1 MYSNNIADLLY
12 RIKDDIR
19 AIENGDI
26 RESLLDEVR
35 SDFLDLIELIKL
47 FLISERDSYYG
58 YFLMNM
64 QFRANFF
71 SNSIA
76 GIKLNEFPPVFEAN
90 PLLLCKF
97 KLKEIIY
104 IVCHE
109 IDHVVFNHP
118 AEMLKANPEGD
129 PDTFYQFNLAADAA
143 VNDRID
149 HEIVSEKHEFMAGPD
164 GLITSPVLSK
174 MFKLGNIRPMEN
186 YAYYFD
192 LIRKKRAQQQLPKD
206 QQNGKKGAGN
216 AQNGQQSKEKQDTAS
231 DQNEQQSNQEQQ
243 GPGNARDGRQ
253 GKKEQQ
259 DAGSNRNGQQSI
271 MEEQNRKDGNA
282 SSGDHNEGKREQNHQ
297 KDQGDSKADAQ
308 GKNGSE
314 AEANNDNR
322 LVTAANCGN
331 NISDHNWEAGNDA
344 DDAAAAVREF
354 VNASVGM
361 MNNESRG
368 LMPGY
373 FMSQVEDI
381 NKPAVLSWQAIL
393 KKYVGTVTAN
403 KRKTRMR
410 LNRRQP
416 ERFDLS
422 GTVDDK
428 VLKIVVAIDTSGSM
442 SDTMIG
448 QVMNEIFAI
457 LAKRK
462 HDITII
468 ECDAE
473 VRRVYKAKTPAD
485 IKKKVIGR
493 GGTWFS
499 PVIDYIN
506 KDKYFRDA
514 LLIYFTDGFGENEIP
529 KPRTYRNIW
538 VVIHDA
544 RHLSVK
550 ETYGI
555 VLTL

>member
-1 MYSNNIADLLY
+1 MANNDITALLY
-12 RIKDDIR
+12 RIKDNIR
-19 AIENGDI
+19 AIEGGDI
-26 RESLLDEVR
+26 REPLLDEVR

-64 QFRANFF
+64 QFRADFF

-76 GIKLNEFPPVFEAN
+76 GIKLNEFPPVFESN

-109 IDHVVFNHP
+109 IDHVVLNHP
-118 AEMLKANPEGD
+118 AEMVKANPEGN

-143 VNDRID
+143 VNDRIN
-149 HEIVSEKHEFMAGPD
+149 HEIVAEKHGFMSEPD
-164 GLITSPVLSK
+164 GLITSQVLSK
-174 MFKLGNIRPMEN
+174 MFKLGNIRQMEN
-186 YAYYFD
+186 YAYYFG
-192 LIRKKRAQQQLPKD
+192 LIGKRNPQQP
-206 QQNGKKGAGN
+206 
-216 AQNGQQSKEKQDTAS
+216 
-231 DQNEQQSNQEQQ
+231 QQ
-243 GPGNARDGRQ
+243 GPGAAQ
-253 GKKEQQ
+253 
-259 DAGSNRNGQQSI
+259 NGQQSI
-271 MEEQNRKDGNA
+271 MEQQNQKDGTSSSSGQNGDEDAQNTQNRKGNPA
-282 SSGDHNEGKREQNHQ
+282 VEGQEENQAGSGETGN
-297 KDQGDSKADAQ
+297 DQV
-308 GKNGSE
+308 
-314 AEANNDNR
+314 
-322 LVTAANCGN
+322 VTAANCGG
-331 NISDHNWEAGNDA
+331 NIADHNWEAGNDA

-361 MNNESRG
+361 MNDESRG

-373 FMSQVEDI
+373 FMSRVEDI
-381 NKPAVLSWQAIL
+381 NKPPVLSWQAIL
-393 KKYVGTVTAN
+393 KKYVGTITAN

-422 GTVDDK
+422 GSVDDK

-442 SDTMIG
+442 SDSMIG
-448 QVMNEIFAI
+448 QVTNEIFAI

-462 HDITII
+462 HDITVI

-473 VRRVYKAKTPAD
+473 VRRVYKARTPAD
-485 IKKKVIGR
+485 IKKKVAGR

-499 PVIDYIN
+499 PVIDYVN

-514 LLIYFTDGFGENEIP
+514 LLIYFTDGYGEREIP

-538 VVIHDA
+538 VVIDDA
-544 RHLSVK
+544 RHLSLK
-550 ETYGI
+550 EPYGT